1 MDFLKT
7 FGPLI
12 GQVAP
17 SLATALGGPLAGMA
31 VKALSTALFGH
42 QDASEDEIA
51 AAMATATPEQLAQ
64 LKKVDLD
71 FKVQMKSLDIDL
83 ERISVDDRKSARDMQ
98 RDTRDWIPR
107 VLAIGVTFGFF
118 GILIYMLVFG
128 LPSSGNEAM
137 LLLLGALQTAWM
149 GIISFYFGASS
160 SDSSR
165 EKMLYNST
173 PSK

>member
-160 SDSSR
+160 SDSAR

>member
-51 AAMATATPEQLAQ
+51 AAMATATP
-64 LKKVDLD
+64 
-71 FKVQMKSLDIDL
+71 
-83 ERISVDDRKSARDMQ
+83 
-98 RDTRDWIPR
+98 
-107 VLAIGVTFGFF
+107 
-118 GILIYMLVFG
+118 
-128 LPSSGNEAM
+128 
-137 LLLLGALQTAWM
+137 GAACTA
-149 GIISFYFGASS
+149 
-160 SDSSR
+160 
-165 EKMLYNST
+165 
-173 PSK
+173 